1 MKFFVELALK
11 IRSGLNKCGDY
22 GYISEKEMRNNISK
36 IIHQTYHSKV
46 LPFEI
51 QQNIDYLKANNPDW
65 EHRLYDDSDI
75 ETYIKKNY
83 PHLLKTYHKI
93 NPIYGAARVDFF
105 RYLLIYNEGG
115 LYLDIKS
122 TLEKPL
128 SQLVCP
134 SDRYFLCHWQNDI
147 GQVHEK
153 KGFHE
158 GVSNPFG
165 ELQQWH
171 ILAVAGHPFLKAVIE
186 NVNHNINEYNPIFH
200 DTGFW
205 AVLNLTGPIA
215 YTAAIMNVIKLHPH
229 RLERDN
235 SKFGFIYSIYESQG
249 NTFGHRTILKKHYST
264 LDEPLTNLPLLS
276 KLLYRAIKPLIKITK
291 NTLVKLR

>member
-1 MKFFVELALK
+1 MKFFVDLALK
-11 IRSGLNKCGDY
+11 IRGGLNRCGDY
-22 GYISEKEMRNNISK
+22 GYISVKEMGTNIPK
-36 IIHQTYHSKV
+36 VIHQTYHSKV
-46 LPFEI
+46 LPPEI

-65 EHRLYDDSDI
+65 EHRLYDDNDI
-75 ETYIKKNY
+75 ETYIKTHY
-83 PHLLKTYHKI
+83 PDLLKTYHKI

-122 TLEKPL
+122 SLDKPL
-128 SQLVCP
+128 SEIIRP
-134 SDRYFLCHWQNDI
+134 PDKYFLSHWQNEI

-153 KGFHE
+153 KGFHN

-165 ELQQWH
+165 EFQQWH
-171 ILAVAGHPFLKAVIE
+171 IMAVAGHPFLKAVIE
-186 NVNHNINEYNPIFH
+186 NVNHNIHQYNPIFH

-215 YTAAIMNVIKLHPH
+215 YTASIMNVIKLHAH

-235 SKFGFIYSIYESQG
+235 SKLGFIYSIYESQG

-264 LDEPLTNLPLLS
+264 LDEPLTNLTFLP
-276 KLLYRAIKPLIKITK
+276 KLLFSVIKPLIRISK
-291 NTLVKLR
+291 NILVKLR